1 MGIFNRISDIVNS
14 NINAMLDRA
23 EDPEK
28 LVRLIILE
36 MEDTLAEIKAG
47 AASQV
52 AERIRLEREL
62 ERAAAKVQ
70 DWDQKAQLAV
80 SKGREDLAREALEQ
94 KVWAAQ
100 HELDLTSRLKEIAE
114 QVESVQGD
122 ITRLQEKLELARQ
135 KQGQI
140 AQQTQR
146 AMQRQKVEKHI
157 YQVQNHQAFA
167 RLERIE
173 GRLDRINAE
182 TEILSHM
189 NNNNLDQKF
198 RDLEWQGAID
208 KELEALKARM
218 AEPASSAV

>member
-1 MGIFNRISDIVNS
+1 
-14 NINAMLDRA
+14 
-23 EDPEK
+23 
-28 LVRLIILE
+28 

-140 AQQTQR
+140 AQQPQR
-146 AMQRQKVEKHI
+146 PQQYHLCGQLPVLLPAQHLYPQR
-157 YQVQNHQAFA
+157 
-167 RLERIE
+167 RRPERP
-173 GRLDRINAE
+173 L
-182 TEILSHM
+182 
-189 NNNNLDQKF
+189 
-198 RDLEWQGAID
+198 
-208 KELEALKARM
+208 
-218 AEPASSAV
+218 